1 MRERVPEKQYYLN
14 PAIAT
19 FAEGAR
25 LRTRRRTVVLQVC
38 ANKADSV
45 KSAILKGG
53 KHEKNALNPDFSSV
67 KFFADRGA
75 GHAAGKRRLR

>member
-1 MRERVPEKQYYLN
+1 MQVYCLN
-14 PAIAT
+14 PAIVK

-45 KSAILKGG
+45 K
-53 KHEKNALNPDFSSV
+53 
-67 KFFADRGA
+67 
-75 GHAAGKRRLR
+75 